1 MKYLVNGSRLVLLH
15 GALRVRKDMAILTEA
30 SDLAPSACYDK
41 ADRGWMGPADYAAAR
56 K

>member
-1 MKYLVNGSRLVLLH
+1 MNDSRACALH
-15 GALRVRKDMAILTEA
+15 GALGVRKDMAILTEA